1 MRSGER
7 HQPRF
12 MSPFLHRAGLPW
24 SRVRAYHRGTVQQP
38 RPPRL
43 VYCLA
48 VWTAI
53 ALFFVGQSSLYRAV
67 SHQPVEWALYAAPPL
82 LSCWL
87 WGLLTPLIWRMSA
100 RFPLDQHPLRDAQ
113 VHVAAALALLAAEA
127 AFDGLAR
134 RPFWRLILDTA
145 WIDLSAYFCIVVL
158 EHVQRFQFESAHQ
171 AARAARLE
179 SDLRQARLSALE
191 AQLRPHF
198 FFNALNTISSLV
210 RGGQPDAAVRAVAA
224 LGDVLRGSLKP
235 TALEVS
241 LRDELQLARRYL
253 DLERARFGEAVSFS
267 VEADDAACD
276 ALVPPLLL
284 QPLVEN
290 ALKHGRGEDGRA
302 RIEIRASARGE
313 LLRVEVQ
320 DSGAGPVP
328 GAAEGIGMSNTRAR
342 LEQMYGERGR
352 LDLTRAAGG
361 GALAVVE
368 LPMREA
374 PTHA

>member
-1 MRSGER
+1 MQR
-7 HQPRF
+7 
-12 MSPFLHRAGLPW
+12 
-24 SRVRAYHRGTVQQP
+24 P
-38 RPPRL
+38 RPPRV

-53 ALFFVGQSSLYRAV
+53 ALCFVGQGSLYRAMA
-67 SHQPVEWALYAAPPL
+67 HQPVDWALHAVPPL
-82 LSCWL
+82 LGALL
-87 WGLLTPLIWRMSA
+87 WGLLTPLIWRLSE
-100 RFPLDQHPLRDAQ
+100 RLPLDRQPLRDALL
-113 VHVAAALALLAAEA
+113 HLAAAFALLTVEA
-127 AFDGLAR
+127 ALHGSFVLPFLGLAR
-134 RPFWRLILDTA
+134 RPFWRLALETA

-158 EHVQRFQFESAHQ
+158 EHVQRFQYESAHQ

-198 FFNALNTISSLV
+198 LFNALNTISSLV

-241 LRDELQLARRYL
+241 LRDELQLAQRYL
-253 DLERARFGEAVSFS
+253 DLERARFGEKVSFS
-267 VEADDAACD
+267 VQADDAACE
-276 ALVPPLLL
+276 AMVPPLLL

-302 RIEIRASARGE
+302 CIEIRAFNRGE

-320 DSGAGPVP
+320 DGGAGPTP
-328 GAAEGIGMSNTRAR
+328 GAPEGIGMSNTRAR
-342 LEQMYGERGR
+342 LEQMYGGKGR
-352 LDLTRAAGG
+352 LDLTRAVGG

-374 PTHA
+374 GHA